1 MGKYCTINEIAEF
14 VGITTKTLRK
24 LIRDAGLPSINI
36 GAGSRVRYRFDLEA
50 VKEFLNERKA
60 HEIR

>member
-1 MGKYCTINEIAEF
+1 MSKYYTIKEMSEL

-60 HEIR
+60 HEIC

>member
-1 MGKYCTINEIAEF
+1 MSKYYTIKEMSELI
-14 VGITTKTLRK
+14 GITTKTLRK
-24 LIRDAGLPSINI
+24 LIREAGFPSINI

-60 HEIR
+60 HEIC